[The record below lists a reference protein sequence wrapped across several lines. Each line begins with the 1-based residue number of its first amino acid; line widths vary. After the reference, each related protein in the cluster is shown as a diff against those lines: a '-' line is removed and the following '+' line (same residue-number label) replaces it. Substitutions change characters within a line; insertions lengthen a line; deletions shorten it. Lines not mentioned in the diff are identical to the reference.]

1 MTLSLARLESLLLS
15 LPNRYPALLI
25 DRIDAVTP
33 GVEARGMK
41 CVTINEP
48 FFQGHFPA
56 YPVLPGVLV
65 LEALVQLSILLAHAT
80 DANAVFVVAGI
91 DAARFK
97 RQVVPGDLL
106 RLESR
111 VVTGAAYAVQAWVGD
126 ELAAEAQVTL
136 GATGA
141 GS

>member
-1 MTLSLARLESLLLS
+1 MTLSLARLESLLQS

-25 DRIDAVTP
+25 DRIDAVAP
-33 GVEARGMK
+33 GGEARGMK

-48 FFQGHFPA
+48 CFQGHFPG

-80 DANAVFVVAGI
+80 DAQGAFVVTGI
-91 DAARFK
+91 DNVRFK

-111 VVTGAAYAVQAWVGD
+111 ATPGAAFAVQAWVGD
-126 ELAAEAQVTL
+126 QLAAEAEITL
-136 GATGA
+136 GAGT
-141 GS
+141 